1 MNGRNR
7 NVMLRDKSVWTL
19 LKEYSLL
26 TVGIIIY
33 VLGWVVFLTP
43 NNLIGNGVTGIS
55 SIIQYAVGIKMGY
68 SYFVINAILL
78 VTAFLV
84 LGTSFGGK
92 TIYAIVLAS
101 IGLNMQGLIPQEIID
116 TLAIQ
121 NGKLMCTIM
130 GGIMVGLGIGISISQ
145 GGSTGGTDIIALIV
159 GKYRNV
165 SPGRMI
171 LSMDVVIILSSLLVP
186 SYTASGDLVPFSEK
200 ITTVVYGL
208 LLVTING
215 YVIDLYLAGSRQSV
229 QLFILSKKYEEI
241 ADSITNYLH
250 RGVTV
255 IPAVGWYTKNE
266 SRALVVITRKAD
278 LNFLLKY
285 IKSID
290 NDAFL
295 SVSSVTG
302 VYGKGFDVIKS
313 GAMKKGNDVDIR
325 EMDKS

>member
-1 MNGRNR
+1 MN
-7 NVMLRDKSVWTL
+7 L
-19 LKEYSLL
+19 LQKNMWRTFKEYSIL
-26 TVGIIIY
+26 TLGITIY
-33 VLGWVVFLTP
+33 VLGWVIFLTP

-55 SIIQYAVGIKMGY
+55 SIIQYAVGIKIGY
-68 SYFVINAILL
+68 SFFAINAVLL
-78 VTAFLV
+78 LTAFFI

-101 IGLNMQGLIPQEIID
+101 VGLNVLQGLIPETVIN

-121 NGKLMCTIM
+121 NGKLMSTIM
-130 GGIMVGLGIGISISQ
+130 GGMMVGIGIGMSISQ

-159 GKYRNV
+159 SKYRNI

-171 LSMDVVIILSSLLVP
+171 LAMDVVIILSSLLVP
-186 SYTASGDLVPFSEK
+186 SYKPSGELVPFAEK
-200 ITTVVYGL
+200 VTTVVYGL

-215 YVIDLYLAGSRQSV
+215 YVIDLYLAGSKQSV
-229 QLFILSKKYEEI
+229 QLFIMSKKYEQI
-241 ADSITNYLH
+241 ADGITEELH

-255 IPAVGWYTKNE
+255 LPAQGWYTKNE
-266 SRALVVITRKAD
+266 SHILMVITRKSD

-285 IKSID
+285 VKLID

-302 VYGKGFDVIKS
+302 VYGNGFDNIKTGRPKPES
-313 GAMKKGNDVDIR
+313 GSKEQA
-325 EMDKS
+325 